1 MHMGCPCQ
9 LENGSIKLVKGLE
22 HKSDK
27 EWLRE
32 LGILAWRKGGSRD
45 LEEGCSQVEKYIQRE
60 EMIGLPTATIR
71 KAESL
76 TPSEWTFGREQ
87 DKTAIALMKYNN
99 STGIRF
105 GFQETPPAEFS
116 TQTATVQKGFPGPY
130 STGTE
135 ECILEK
141 RSISVHAKLDSVCVD
156 SNLKKTPKPQ
166 MHIQSQ
172 YGMEEKNRKIASPI
186 FICSRSRRMEDDAA
200 LAQPEAAG
208 SAGPAAGR

>member
-1 MHMGCPCQ
+1 MAYSQ
-9 LENGSIKLVKGLE
+9 YILLSILSMTTLNTNT
-22 HKSDK
+22 HDHASS
-27 EWLRE
+27 WNPE
-32 LGILAWRKGGSRD
+32 LSGNLKN
-45 LEEGCSQVEKYIQRE
+45 LFMQ
-60 EMIGLPTATIR
+60 
-71 KAESL
+71 
-76 TPSEWTFGREQ
+76 
-87 DKTAIALMKYNN
+87 
-99 STGIRF
+99 
-105 GFQETPPAEFS
+105 
-116 TQTATVQKGFPGPY
+116 
-130 STGTE
+130 
-135 ECILEK
+135 

>member
-1 MHMGCPCQ
+1 M
-9 LENGSIKLVKGLE
+9 L
-22 HKSDK
+22 
-27 EWLRE
+27 
-32 LGILAWRKGGSRD
+32 
-45 LEEGCSQVEKYIQRE
+45 
-60 EMIGLPTATIR
+60 GLPTATIR

-135 ECILEK
+135 EYILEK
-141 RSISVHAKLDSVCVD
+141 VMDGQRVWLFVKHSTICL
-156 SNLKKTPKPQ
+156 LKTQFTMDLP
-166 MHIQSQ
+166 
-172 YGMEEKNRKIASPI
+172 
-186 FICSRSRRMEDDAA
+186 
-200 LAQPEAAG
+200 L
-208 SAGPAAGR
+208 